1 MKNAVHFHAILG
13 VTMLVF
19 AASPVGSAEVEGLA
33 EQPPAR
39 PSISAARVLETLG
52 PGPLAP
58 HREAIERPRVKAT
71 NLQDA
76 IDLCVESDMEWFDA
90 PGAAVA
96 VILDGELL
104 YERGY
109 GEKLRGSNDLVDPD
123 TIFRIGPITH
133 QMTAAVVMQQVDLG
147 RVALTDPITD
157 LIPELEVSGRWPA
170 ERITVWH
177 TLTHTTGFPDDLDS
191 GNIQNDD
198 ALSLWAAR
206 QGNVKLF
213 ASPGSFWNYSNPNFM
228 LAGLIAER
236 AGGTPYR
243 QLFKQSL
250 WEPAGMDST
259 TFDPAEVRE
268 SGNFAYGHCWV
279 CSLGGEVIVPPE
291 ENDLWDVGPAGMA
304 FSTVGDLARWALLL
318 MDGGGG
324 VLSPWSA
331 STMQDKHQW
340 THLTPDHFMGFGI
353 MSEDYR
359 GLDLRLHPGT
369 ITGFG
374 AYLLWVPERRFAV
387 ALLANQTSTLTVAA
401 QCIVDAVLDPNPG
414 DEPDLTTD
422 PSTWKRYEGDYLMTE
437 TDGYQ
442 TDFRVYLEDD
452 RLMAAIV
459 DPTVPNVVYLA
470 ELVQTYLDTFLLDLN
485 ADGRPDADFTFCS
498 RRGEPGFM
506 MWMRNRRGVGER
518 QLTPRTAGRAV
529 TP

>member
-1 MKNAVHFHAILG
+1 
-13 VTMLVF
+13 
-19 AASPVGSAEVEGLA
+19 
-33 EQPPAR
+33 
-39 PSISAARVLETLG
+39 
-52 PGPLAP
+52 
-58 HREAIERPRVKAT
+58 
-71 NLQDA
+71 
-76 IDLCVESDMEWFDA
+76 
-90 PGAAVA
+90 
-96 VILDGELL
+96 
-104 YERGY
+104 
-109 GEKLRGSNDLVDPD
+109 
-123 TIFRIGPITH
+123 
-133 QMTAAVVMQQVDLG
+133 
-147 RVALTDPITD
+147 
-157 LIPELEVSGRWPA
+157 
-170 ERITVWH
+170 
-177 TLTHTTGFPDDLDS
+177 
-191 GNIQNDD
+191 
-198 ALSLWAAR
+198 
-206 QGNVKLF
+206 
-213 ASPGSFWNYSNPNFM
+213 
-228 LAGLIAER
+228 
-236 AGGTPYR
+236 
-243 QLFKQSL
+243 
-250 WEPAGMDST
+250 
-259 TFDPAEVRE
+259 
-268 SGNFAYGHCWV
+268 
-279 CSLGGEVIVPPE
+279 
-291 ENDLWDVGPAGMA
+291 
-304 FSTVGDLARWALLL
+304 
-318 MDGGGG
+318 MDGGGD

-331 STMQDKHQW
+331 SIMQDKHQW

-359 GLDLRLHPGT
+359 GLDVRLHPGS

-401 QCIVDAVLDPNPG
+401 QCIVDAVLDPNAV

-506 MWMRNRRGVGER
+506 MWMRNRFAVGER